1 MGLILAYEVPNQKR
15 SRRGIERVCGESGA
29 VIWVA
34 VVGDGKPMLCVV
46 VTRGWVGWVQQQHI
60 LKKEGQQL
68 ERKVQAAVQAGLWV
82 TLVGRRDGACQ
93 VGPSRVAVWSSV
105 EELEEVLGSC
115 ACLGGRRNA
124 GLTTTGEDRKRKLR
138 RTD

>member
-68 ERKVQAAVQAGLWV
+68 EKVQAGWCKRA
-82 TLVGRRDGACQ
+82 
-93 VGPSRVAVWSSV
+93 SRSLLSVAERW
-105 EELEEVLGSC
+105 
-115 ACLGGRRNA
+115 CLA
-124 GLTTTGEDRKRKLR
+124 K
-138 RTD
+138 